1 MTVGLRATKDVQDAI
16 VADAVRAWRSPT
28 CANGGTRPTADCRT
42 QGRGEPRPTTAAVE
56 GVVQHDDGS
65 PAAALAGGTVSL
77 ESVADL
83 SNASGSIA
91 ADGTFRVADP
101 LGQNG
106 VPAGAY
112 RVVVHPPEGADRQ
125 NPPVELIYGRYET
138 SGIEIT
144 VNPGPTKVTITVR
157 RPAAKK
163 G

>member
-1 MTVGLRATKDVQDAI
+1 MQY
-16 VADAVRAWRSPT
+16 
-28 CANGGTRPTADCRT
+28 
-42 QGRGEPRPTTAAVE
+42 
-56 GVVQHDDGS
+56 DDGS

-112 RVVVHPPEGADRQ
+112 RVVVHPSEGADRQ
-125 NPPVELIYGRYET
+125 NPPVEPIYGRYET